1 MASTVAAAVKG
12 ADWTVIATGIAL
24 AALIVS
30 LHNTT
35 RTDINQIRTD
45 INQIRADVNE
55 IRADVDQVRAELRAD
70 MREDRAELSADMNR
84 LRVELLNE
92 IRALNGAAP
101 LAPASAETVPKAGS
115 PDR

>member
-1 MASTVAAAVKG
+1 MASTVAAAVKR

-35 RTDINQIRTD
+35 R
-45 INQIRADVNE
+45 ADVNQ
-55 IRADVDQVRAELRAD
+55 IPADVDQVRAEIR
-70 MREDRAELSADMNR
+70 ADMNR

-101 LAPASAETVPKAGS
+101 LAPAPAEAGPKADS